1 MNYSLQSVNLV
12 LSTFKTRF
20 SSLIW
25 MIWYDTGL
33 IRSVISNYTQF
44 GEKQKAT
51 DVQFKNL
58 LLNKKNP
65 RTLYPRWCPC
75 PWRWARSCR
84 IYKIRC
90 ISMYR
95 RKNSITHLDV
105 ISYHLKSIFP
115 NNSSFNL
122 QNNDTNL
129 VPKLVEISFAYDAFS
144 WKVISKKLCNSY
156 RQFEIRFLP

>member
-44 GEKQKAT
+44 GENKRQQMCNSKIY
-51 DVQFKNL
+51 FWI
-58 LLNKKNP
+58 KKNP

>member
-1 MNYSLQSVNLV
+1 MNLARN
-12 LSTFKTRF
+12 
-20 SSLIW
+20 
-25 MIWYDTGL
+25 WYDMIPGWFAVSFQTT
-33 IRSVISNYTQF
+33 RSSV
-44 GEKQKAT
+44 
-51 DVQFKNL
+51 KNKRQQMC
-58 LLNKKNP
+58 NSKIYFWIKKNP